1 MLVWQSPEAL
11 PFGKHSGVYIYKN
24 LQTHIISQSNSWMF
38 TTERK
43 NNRIHTLTGIP
54 TKEQSVNT
62 TPGSKGKGS
71 MVKQPQ
77 TKFISSYV
85 KWQNKSMDF
94 LVYGAVFSLSG
105 EKEKQKGERKGE
117 KSEEEKRPRQTAKQ
131 SLV

>member
-1 MLVWQSPEAL
+1 
-11 PFGKHSGVYIYKN
+11 
-24 LQTHIISQSNSWMF
+24 
-38 TTERK
+38 
-43 NNRIHTLTGIP
+43 
-54 TKEQSVNT
+54 
-62 TPGSKGKGS
+62 